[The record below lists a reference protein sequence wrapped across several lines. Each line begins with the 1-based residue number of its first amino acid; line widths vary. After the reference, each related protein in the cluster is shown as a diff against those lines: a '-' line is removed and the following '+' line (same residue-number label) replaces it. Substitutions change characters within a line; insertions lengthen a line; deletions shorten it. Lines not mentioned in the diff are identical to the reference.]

1 MAVIDLSQLPAP
13 QIVDVPDFETLLAE
27 RKAEFVA
34 LHPKDEQEAVIRTL
48 ELESEP
54 VTKLLQENA
63 YRELLLRQR
72 INEAAQAVMVA
83 YAMGGD
89 LDQLA
94 ANYNVKRLTVT
105 PADNDAVPPVAAV
118 MESDEAL
125 RLRVP
130 AAFEGLSVAGP
141 TAAYEFHA
149 RSADGRVADASATSP
164 APAEVVLTVLS
175 REGDGTAE
183 KDLLDVVEKA
193 LNSENVRPVA
203 DRLTV
208 RSAEIIPYRV
218 EATIFLY
225 PGPEA
230 EPVSAKTV
238 LRAVAVMF
246 MNPLAVLRGGLAAAG
261 TVLRVLAD
269 QLDLE
274 LDDADGKIV
283 LPRRGAVITLALGW
297 KGQPLFPKG
306 AFTVD
311 EIEHTGAPDRLT
323 IRARSADFRETL
335 NTRREKS
342 WHKTTVG
349 EVVKEIAARHKL
361 KMALGKNLSDK
372 PVEHIDQ
379 TNESDGSFL
388 MRLARQYGAIAS
400 VKNGNLLFIRQGQG
414 KSATGKPLPVISIT
428 RKDGDSHRFT
438 LADRGAYTGVIA
450 SWLHTREPAKKES
463 TTVKRKRRTKKQ
475 KKEPEAKQGDYLVG
489 TDENVLVLNRTYA
502 NRSNAE
508 RAAKMQ
514 WERLQRGVA
523 SFSLQLAEGRADLY
537 TEMPV
542 KVSGFKQPIDDAEW
556 TITTLTHT
564 VSPDNGF
571 TTSLELEVKID
582 DFEIE

>member
-34 LHPKDEQEAVIRTL
+34 LHPKDEQEAVMRTL

-54 VTKLLQENA
+54 VTKLLQEN
-63 YRELLLRQR
+63 RELLLRQR

-83 YAMGGD
+83 YAIGSD

-230 EPVSAKTV
+230 EPVMAAAKASLQKYIASQTRLGRDIRRSAIFAALHV
-238 LRAVAVMF
+238 EGVQRVELAS
-246 MNPLAVLRGGLAAAG
+246 PLADVVLNKTQAASC
-261 TVLRVLAD
+261 TQWSV
-269 QLDLE
+269 
-274 LDDADGKIV
+274 
-283 LPRRGAVITLALGW
+283 
-297 KGQPLFPKG
+297 
-306 AFTVD
+306 
-311 EIEHTGAPDRLT
+311 
-323 IRARSADFRETL
+323 
-335 NTRREKS
+335 
-342 WHKTTVG
+342 
-349 EVVKEIAARHKL
+349 
-361 KMALGKNLSDK
+361 
-372 PVEHIDQ
+372 
-379 TNESDGSFL
+379 TNG
-388 MRLARQYGAIAS
+388 
-400 VKNGNLLFIRQGQG
+400 
-414 KSATGKPLPVISIT
+414 
-428 RKDGDSHRFT
+428 
-438 LADRGAYTGVIA
+438 
-450 SWLHTREPAKKES
+450 
-463 TTVKRKRRTKKQ
+463 
-475 KKEPEAKQGDYLVG
+475 G
-489 TDENVLVLNRTYA
+489 TDE
-502 NRSNAE
+502 
-508 RAAKMQ
+508 
-514 WERLQRGVA
+514 
-523 SFSLQLAEGRADLY
+523 
-537 TEMPV
+537 
-542 KVSGFKQPIDDAEW
+542 
-556 TITTLTHT
+556 
-564 VSPDNGF
+564 
-571 TTSLELEVKID
+571 
-582 DFEIE
+582 